1 MVKVSKGLRRPYKT
15 KAIKNV
21 NATVIQAA
29 VRRAIHKTMETKNS
43 VITATDGTECQHNNI
58 IILNNNI
65 MATTVGASDGN
76 PSLNTQKGQRI
87 GDQITLKGIS
97 IRGMVE
103 LNERYSQAHCRIFVV
118 KAAKGDVPT
127 YDNLWM
133 GISAN
138 KLLDHY
144 NTERYTIIKSIIVK
158 LSAPNKGTLQ
168 TGAGGTQ
175 SGLFGVSNSSAN
187 QGDVM
192 SRATKIFNMWIPGNK
207 ISKSGI
213 VQYEH
218 NGEQVKFHDFYLVM
232 YSYSNYSTASTSPLV
247 YNVTR
252 INDTVIQLYFKDA

>member
-1 MVKVSKGLRRPYKT
+1 MTKGLRATRKPYKT
-15 KAIKNV
+15 KRNV
-21 NATVIQAA
+21 AAAQTIQAV
-29 VRRAIHKTMETKNS
+29 VRRALKLNLETKNS
-43 VITATDGTECQHNNI
+43 CITATDGTECQHNNI
-58 IILNNNI
+58 IVLNNNI

-76 PSLNTQKGQRI
+76 PSLSAQKGQRI
-87 GDQITLKGIS
+87 GDQITLQGIS

-103 LNERYSQAHCRIFVV
+103 LNQRFSQAHCRIFVV
-118 KAAKGDVPT
+118 KSAKGDAPT

-144 NTERYTIIKSIIVK
+144 NSERFTIIKSIIVK

-168 TGAGGTQ
+168 TEQGSQ
-175 SGLFGVSNSSAN
+175 SGLYGVGNSSAN

-192 SRATKIFNMWIPGNK
+192 SRATKIFKMWIPGSK
-207 ISKSGI
+207 IAKNGI

-218 NGEQVKFHDFYLVM
+218 NGEQVKFFDYYLVM
-232 YSYSNYSTASTSPLV
+232 YSYSNYSTASTTPLV
-247 YNVTR
+247 YNCTR